1 MMMMESTQLIFLFI
15 ISALAVGGLCR
26 QGSNSPSQ
34 VDIAIIGGG
43 PCGLATAIGLR
54 RVLGPKS
61 RLAVFERT
69 KGSLLPDGKTTLSEV
84 GGQVGLMTIAFAALD
99 ALDPSSQLSNAVREA
114 GCRRRILRRLSQ
126 SGELEDEPA
135 FSEDTASIVIPWFEL
150 QRTLIRNL
158 LQSAPQ
164 QSANG
169 NDSAAGTS
177 QDLLYLGYELGS
189 MNIEDDDHVDL
200 KFVNGQECRAKLV
213 IGADGNLSKVRAV
226 LFGEVSPEF
235 AGSCIWRMF
244 LEGDYPELDEGISC
258 VWTGDGKV
266 LAMQKMGD
274 RVYLSGQ
281 AGWPED
287 KLYLLDRRRYIGVED
302 GSDSGG
308 TTKNESRLKRFLE
321 NFRLFPTGPVDFVST
336 HCVATSILEHPIYFR
351 RPGRPWGQ
359 NRVTLI
365 GDAAHMMPPNMAMGT
380 PLAFEDAVALGHNLA
395 RHGLTPNALREY
407 EAERQPRVNRIADA
421 AIRQTGM
428 YYTGKDDNAN
438 PFRMNDPDL
447 HKYIKDFAQQ
457 PLPSHDSDV

>member
-1 MMMMESTQLIFLFI
+1 MMMMESTRLIFLFI

-61 RLAVFERT
+61 TLAVFERT

-126 SGELEDEPA
+126 SGELEDELA

-213 IGADGNLSKVRAV
+213 IDADGN
-226 LFGEVSPEF
+226 EQ
-235 AGSCIWRMF
+235 GS
-244 LEGDYPELDEGISC
+244 
-258 VWTGDGKV
+258 
-266 LAMQKMGD
+266 
-274 RVYLSGQ
+274 
-281 AGWPED
+281 
-287 KLYLLDRRRYIGVED
+287 
-302 GSDSGG
+302 
-308 TTKNESRLKRFLE
+308 
-321 NFRLFPTGPVDFVST
+321 
-336 HCVATSILEHPIYFR
+336 
-351 RPGRPWGQ
+351 
-359 NRVTLI
+359 
-365 GDAAHMMPPNMAMGT
+365 
-380 PLAFEDAVALGHNLA
+380 
-395 RHGLTPNALREY
+395 LR
-407 EAERQPRVNRIADA
+407 D
-421 AIRQTGM
+421 IR
-428 YYTGKDDNAN
+428 
-438 PFRMNDPDL
+438 
-447 HKYIKDFAQQ
+447 
-457 PLPSHDSDV
+457 